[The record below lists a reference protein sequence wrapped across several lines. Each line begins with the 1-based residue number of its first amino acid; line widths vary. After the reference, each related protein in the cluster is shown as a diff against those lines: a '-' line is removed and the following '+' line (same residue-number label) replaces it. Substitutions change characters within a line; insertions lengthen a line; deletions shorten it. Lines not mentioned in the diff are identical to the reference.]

1 VRRPRG
7 LPCLALAVAL
17 ACARGG
23 DEFAGFQPPATP
35 DSLAAGASSFNA
47 QCRECHGEHAKGT
60 DRGPSLLADIYRPD
74 HHGDAAFLLAVRNG
88 VRAHHWRFGD
98 MPPQPSVAERDVL
111 EIIAYVRWLQRHRRQ
126 TGERQTEDE
135 GREKLRRAAAN

>member
-17 ACARGG
+17 ACARRG
-23 DEFAGFQPPATP
+23 DEFADFQPPPTP
-35 DSLAAGASSFNA
+35 DSLAAGALSFSA

-60 DRGPSLLADIYRPD
+60 DRGPSLLADIYRPA
-74 HHGDAAFLLAVRNG
+74 HHADAAFLLAVRNG

-111 EIIAYVRWLQRHRRQ
+111 EIIAYVRWLQRSRLE
-126 TGERQTEDE
+126 TGDGR
-135 GREKLRRAAAN
+135 REKSGS